1 MSPQQVAAGEHLPV
15 VFYDWLDHLARCQ
28 RCRTRAMTPEM
39 VAELLA
45 GTDRDGGHH
54 IEVRGGDA

>member
-1 MSPQQVAAGEHLPV
+1 MTGQPAATGPGEHLPV

-28 RCRTRAMTPEM
+28 RCRVRAMTADM

-45 GTDRDGGHH
+45 GAYRDDR
-54 IEVRGGDA
+54 R